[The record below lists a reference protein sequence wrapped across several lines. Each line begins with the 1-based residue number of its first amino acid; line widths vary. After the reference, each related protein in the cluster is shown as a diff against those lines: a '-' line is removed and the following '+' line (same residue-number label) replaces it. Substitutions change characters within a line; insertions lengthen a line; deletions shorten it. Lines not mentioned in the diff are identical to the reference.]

1 MKACER
7 AMAVAMVAVM
17 VMSAMVCILPA
28 TEDSDAAIDNKIV
41 NLSDGQTKISTISV
55 NDTAFDFTKEGDGVK
70 IAYKVDSSE
79 HTLYEYSIA
88 ASDENPT
95 GSWAV
100 VEGTVCDDGKIKADL
115 NNTGYDLSIEPK
127 GEELDGEYTFYFKGT
142 GVTTGQ
148 SLTIQIIVI
157 SQGAEQYLEYP
168 FTINVYKA
176 FTSNDSQILYDSTR
190 GTVGGEF
197 SAAAP
202 TVKYSNS
209 DSTGLTEGE
218 LKNFA
223 FYATGFNPGVGL
235 RNDLSIRGSVPE
247 NLNGGW
253 ATFTDD
259 PEAVTGTMSLT
270 FIVTDTRTG
279 YMVTIDGVKVSY
291 ELTSGPVVDFTIT
304 YTGAA
309 NVYIGSQ
316 TSWTADDADST
327 VTIVSNSA
335 ENALKISSKY
345 SDNKATVV
353 KTGND
358 GSTTV
363 EIITLSEAGQSIDI
377 SGTGTIEIIV
387 SVDGIDEKKITFI
400 VIDDI
405 YPINVIDVTCGP
417 VVAQDSP

>member
-100 VEGTVCDDGKIKADL
+100 VEGTVCDDGKIKANL

-157 SQGAEQYLEYP
+157 SQGAEQYLEYQ
-168 FTINVYKA
+168 FTINVYNA
-176 FTSNDSQILYDSTR
+176 FTSYSKILYGSAS
-190 GTVGGEF
+190 GNVGGKF
-197 SAAAP
+197 SADAP
-202 TVKYSNS
+202 TVKYSES
-209 DSTGLTEGE
+209 DSTGLSRDE

-223 FYATGFNPGVGL
+223 FYATGFNTGVGL
-235 RNDLSIRGSVPE
+235 RNDLSIGGSVPE
-247 NLNGGW
+247 DLDGEWTESKGSMN
-253 ATFTDD
+253 
-259 PEAVTGTMSLT
+259 LT
-270 FIVTDTRTG
+270 FVVTDTRTG
-279 YMVTIDGVKVSY
+279 YMVTINEVNVSY
-291 ELTSGPVVDFTIT
+291 TLTSGPVVDFEIK
-304 YTGAA
+304 YVAPGN
-309 NVYIGSQ
+309 NVNVGN
-316 TSWTADDADST
+316 TTWNDEDNAGET
-327 VTIVSNSA
+327 VTIVSNGSLTIKGA
-335 ENALKISSKY
+335 T
-345 SDNKATVV
+345 DNKATVV
-353 KTGND
+353 KTDENGA
-358 GSTTV
+358 TTV
-363 EIITLSEAGQSIDI
+363 ETISLSSNKHSI
-377 SGTGTIEIIV
+377 SLPGTGTIQIIV

-400 VIDDI
+400 VIDDM

-417 VVAQDSP
+417 VSSS